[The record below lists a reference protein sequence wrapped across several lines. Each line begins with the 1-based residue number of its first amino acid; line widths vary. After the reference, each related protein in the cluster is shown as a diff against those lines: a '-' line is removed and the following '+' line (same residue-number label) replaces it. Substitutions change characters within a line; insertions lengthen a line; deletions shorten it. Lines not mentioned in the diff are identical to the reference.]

1 MITIAT
7 ELEGRD
13 SGPKNLER
21 KQQQFVHLATSP
33 GAVWW
38 LAPRISATGAR
49 GSRSTVERIVLSGVR
64 RSNSEGMKYTERH
77 SIL

>member
-1 MITIAT
+1 MKTA
-7 ELEGRD
+7 L
-13 SGPKNLER
+13 
-21 KQQQFVHLATSP
+21 LASLRWLRLP
-33 GAVWW
+33 GFKSLLIS
-38 LAPRISATGAR
+38 LAAAREVARSSKAGAR